1 MAYWI
6 VGVIGFVLG
15 WRVGHPF
22 IGVAA
27 GMFLGGLLSEYW
39 KAQFPGAG
47 QGGQRGFIEPLFAYL
62 GALTKA
68 DGWVSEAEIAA
79 TEQLMQRMRLTP
91 QQREMAI
98 SRFTQ
103 GKQPGFAVNQSIG
116 EMRAWCQGRRDHA
129 YILIDLVLD
138 ILGVDGPPVPPK
150 LQLLRTL
157 AAALSIH
164 EREWIALAAVKGYAW
179 AVPGASRQQRH
190 APPPRQDVAS
200 APDPYAVLGI
210 TRDAGEREIKRA
222 YRKLISEHHPDK
234 LGDVPDSLRRRAEER
249 AREINAAYERVK
261 AAKGFK

>member
-1 MAYWI
+1 VAYWV
-6 VGVIGFVLG
+6 VGVIGFIFG

-22 IGVAA
+22 LGVCA
-27 GMFLGGLLSEYW
+27 GMLFGGLLSEYW
-39 KAQFPGAG
+39 KAQFPGSTRGAP
-47 QGGQRGFIEPLFAYL
+47 RGFIEPLFAYL

-79 TEQLMQRMRLTP
+79 TEQLMQRMRLTA
-91 QQREMAI
+91 QQREVAI
-98 SRFTQ
+98 KRFTA
-103 GKQPGFAVNQSIG
+103 GKQPDFAVTQSII

-164 EREWIALAAVKGYAW
+164 EREWIALAAMKGYVW
-179 AVPGASRQQRH
+179 ATPSASRQRH
-190 APPPRQDVAS
+190 APPPRQDVS
-200 APDPYAVLGI
+200 VGPDPYAVLGI
-210 TRDAGEREIKRA
+210 TRDTGEREIKRA

-234 LGDVPDSLRRRAEER
+234 LGDVPDSLRQRAEER